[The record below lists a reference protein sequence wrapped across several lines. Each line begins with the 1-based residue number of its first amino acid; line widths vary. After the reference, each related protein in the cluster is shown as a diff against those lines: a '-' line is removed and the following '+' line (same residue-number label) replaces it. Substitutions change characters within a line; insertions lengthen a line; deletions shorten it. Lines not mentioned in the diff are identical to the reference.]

1 MSPDIPNIKP
11 KSTWEPQKNHRTINF
26 IYACLQIFSYFYCRF
41 IDDIVLLWNGSETQL
56 LDFIT
61 RLNSRH
67 PTMKFDFKYSKPS
80 IEFLDT
86 KIYKNKEKN
95 KLLTTIYRKPTGR
108 RNFLDPTSA
117 HPRSWSNNVPLS
129 QALRLKKIS
138 EILEL
143 NKHLNELKESFI
155 NRGYKEHFLT
165 YQFNRISEVTRQALL
180 SSKRKKA
187 NKPRIPLVLKFNRT
201 LPNIKE
207 IIDEHRH
214 LLQINPKL
222 KNSFQEKPI
231 IAYNRNRNLK
241 ERIGSNKILN
251 NKVIRK
257 KKAEKKHL
265 FCSPCYTRRYN
276 LCCLQVEKTNIFK
289 SYETEKT

>member
-1 MSPDIPNIKP
+1 
-11 KSTWEPQKNHRTINF
+11 
-26 IYACLQIFSYFYCRF
+26 
-41 IDDIVLLWNGSETQL
+41 
-56 LDFIT
+56 
-61 RLNSRH
+61 
-67 PTMKFDFKYSKPS
+67 MKFDFKYSKPS

-117 HPRSWSNNVPLS
+117 HLRSWSKNVPLS

-201 LPNIKE
+201 LPNIKK
-207 IIDEHRH
+207 IINEHWH
-214 LLQINPKL
+214 LLQINAKL
-222 KNSFQEKPI
+222 KNAFQEKT
-231 IAYNRNRNLK
+231 
-241 ERIGSNKILN
+241 N
-251 NKVIRK
+251 NSIQEKQKSQIEISK
-257 KKAEKKHL
+257 K
-265 FCSPCYTRRYN
+265 
-276 LCCLQVEKTNIFK
+276 
-289 SYETEKT
+289 

>member
-1 MSPDIPNIKP
+1 
-11 KSTWEPQKNHRTINF
+11 
-26 IYACLQIFSYFYCRF
+26 
-41 IDDIVLLWNGSETQL
+41 
-56 LDFIT
+56 
-61 RLNSRH
+61 
-67 PTMKFDFKYSKPS
+67 MKFDFKYSKPS

-117 HPRSWSNNVPLS
+117 HLRSWSKNVPLS